1 MVDRNAVLAAIAETM
16 ERYHKKMI
24 KNWPDW
30 WPLEIAAQL
39 LLDGMPLDY
48 DRYHPDFRPL
58 IKMMQTI
65 MEYTKHA
72 AWDWGNPD
80 IQKVFVEV
88 AGSAI
93 YKLFSETLVDML
105 VGVLKNV
112 PVATIVE
119 AGAGSGIVSTNL
131 CRALQEYNLNSVR
144 LIISDQ
150 LPSIQK
156 TGEAFRAEFPAL
168 AISDFVWNVK
178 QPAPPALKE
187 RLLQPVLVF
196 ERFCLPYA
204 GTASLHNI
212 ASLADILFIID
223 DLSLTGKKAS
233 FDHIYEKIG
242 TQFLIFDE
250 VKQELEKYFSLINIC
265 DREVVTAVN
274 SPVTT
279 FTLAAK

>member
-1 MVDRNAVLAAIAETM
+1 MIDGNAVLAGIAEPV
-16 ERYHKKMI
+16 ERYRKKMI
-24 KNWPDW
+24 ENWPDW
-30 WPLEIAAQL
+30 WPLETAAQL
-39 LLDGMPLDY
+39 LLDGMPIDY
-48 DRYHPDFRPL
+48 DRYHPDFHAL
-58 IKMMQTI
+58 IRMMQTI
-65 MEYTKHA
+65 MEHTRHA

-88 AGSAI
+88 ASGTI
-93 YKLFSETLVDML
+93 YRLFSETLVEML

-131 CRALQEYNLNSVR
+131 CKALQENDLCSVK
-144 LIISDQ
+144 LLISDQ

-156 TGEAFRAEFPAL
+156 TGESLRASFPAL
-168 AISDFVWNVK
+168 AISDFVWNVR
-178 QPAPPALKE
+178 QPAPPALSE
-187 RLLQPVLVF
+187 QLLPPVLVF

-204 GTASLHNI
+204 GVSSLHNI
-212 ASLADILFIID
+212 APLADILFILD

-250 VKQELEKYFSLINIC
+250 VKQQLDKYFSLIHIC
-265 DREVVTAVN
+265 DREVAEAINV
-274 SPVTT
+274 PVTT
-279 FTLAAK
+279 FTLAVR